1 MEIDPRRKKKKKKT
15 IIIFLKFNLLSEN
28 VCAREERKPKP
39 ILKSTRRTHWGAY
52 NFDIIT

>member
-28 VCAREERKPKP
+28 VCAREERKPKA